1 MQQNTPK
8 ISIII
13 PVYNGE
19 KFIADTIQSLRKQP
33 LYSICEIIIIN
44 DGSTDHTQQICESF
58 AQKEDNIHI
67 QNKKNQGVSAARN
80 YGIRQ
85 ARGQY
90 IMFLDADDRYVNGF
104 IDESLLQLLERDYDV
119 ILFSSYMQNSDRNRY
134 GISMQLQD
142 VETEGKRPFPF
153 LGHFSSAMYKREML
167 LKNDVLFDEGI
178 RLSEDQVFELKAL
191 YAADKIRMCSRFC
204 HIYVKNEQSVTHT
217 LEVEMDCMKAYQAAY
232 DWLWKHAKINRQQML
247 RFCQIKLNSRILLY
261 AQQTAQKS
269 MSQKNLINEMKRIG
283 VWDILMKLKQD
294 EILPY
299 QIEMLILIQTNLK
312 KFIIKNRLEGLK
324 IYWGRKALRISII
337 RRKRD
342 QRVYPYEIDVSEMN
356 RI

>member
-104 IDESLLQLLERDYDV
+104 IDESLLELLERDYDV
-119 ILFSSYMQNSDRNRY
+119 I
-134 GISMQLQD
+134 
-142 VETEGKRPFPF
+142 
-153 LGHFSSAMYKREML
+153 
-167 LKNDVLFDEGI
+167 
-178 RLSEDQVFELKAL
+178 
-191 YAADKIRMCSRFC
+191 
-204 HIYVKNEQSVTHT
+204 
-217 LEVEMDCMKAYQAAY
+217 
-232 DWLWKHAKINRQQML
+232 
-247 RFCQIKLNSRILLY
+247 
-261 AQQTAQKS
+261 
-269 MSQKNLINEMKRIG
+269 
-283 VWDILMKLKQD
+283 
-294 EILPY
+294 
-299 QIEMLILIQTNLK
+299 
-312 KFIIKNRLEGLK
+312 
-324 IYWGRKALRISII
+324 
-337 RRKRD
+337 
-342 QRVYPYEIDVSEMN
+342 
-356 RI
+356 